1 MSAET
6 SKNQLLIANALKRVF
21 RPFVKLMLANNLSY
35 TFAIDVLKTLF
46 VEVADQDFTIDNKR
60 QTDSRIS
67 LMSGVHR
74 KDVKRLRELQPN
86 VEDVMPG
93 NVSLGSQLI
102 ALWNANPAFVDADG
116 LPKPLPRFAS
126 DNVGASFESMVRSLS
141 TDIHPRAVLDEWLRL
156 GVARLDE
163 GNFVHLMTDMFIAQE
178 GFDEKVYYFG
188 HNLHDHASAA
198 VSNVIGQRPGFFER
212 CVHYDE
218 LSPQSLLAITD
229 FAQKQGIKA
238 LRGVNKVADEAA
250 ASDKSA
256 KNANMR
262 MTYGVYFYS
271 EAMQDNA
278 VQNNSVHNNPMQNK
292 AMQTSSNDNHQDKN
306 LG

>member
-1 MSAET
+1 MIAET

-21 RPFVKLMLANNLSY
+21 RPFVKLMLANNLTY

-74 KDVKRLRELQPN
+74 KDVKRLRELHPD

-126 DNVGASFESMVRSLS
+126 DNADASFESMVRSLS

-156 GVARLDE
+156 GVARLDKD
-163 GNFVHLMTDMFIAQE
+163 NFVHLTTDMFIAQE

-218 LSPQSLLAITD
+218 LSQQSLVAIAD
-229 FAQKQGIKA
+229 FAQKQGMKA

-250 ASDKSA
+250 MGDKSA

-271 EAMQDNA
+271 EPMQDNT
-278 VQNNSVHNNPMQNK
+278 VQINPV
-292 AMQTSSNDNHQDKN
+292 QTSSDDNNQDKN

>member
-1 MSAET
+1 MIAET

-21 RPFVKLMLANNLSY
+21 RPFVKLMLANNLTY

-74 KDVKRLRELQPN
+74 KDVKRLRALHPD

-102 ALWNANPAFVDADG
+102 ALWNANPAFVNADG

-126 DNVGASFESMVRSLS
+126 DNADASFESMVRSLS

-156 GVARLDE
+156 GIARIDE
-163 GNFVHLMTDMFIAQE
+163 ENFVHLTTDMFIAQE

-198 VSNVIGQRPGFFER
+198 VSNVIGQRPSFFER

-218 LSPQSLLAITD
+218 LSQQSLMVIAD
-229 FAQKQGIKA
+229 CAKKQGMKA

-250 ASDKSA
+250 MGDKSA

-271 EAMQDNA
+271 EPMQDSSLQVKP
-278 VQNNSVHNNPMQNK
+278 VQTN
-292 AMQTSSNDNHQDKN
+292 TNDNNQDKN

>member
-1 MSAET
+1 MIAET
-6 SKNQLLIANALKRVF
+6 SKNQLLIAKALKRVF
-21 RPFVKLMLANNLSY
+21 RPFVKLMLANNLTY

-74 KDVKRLRELQPN
+74 KDVKRLRELHPD

-102 ALWNANPAFVDADG
+102 ALWNANPAFVDAEG

-126 DNVGASFESMVRSLS
+126 DNADASFESMVRSLS

-163 GNFVHLMTDMFIAQE
+163 DNFVHLTTDMFIAQE

-218 LSPQSLLAITD
+218 LSQQSVMAIAD
-229 FAQKQGIKA
+229 FAQKQGMKA
-238 LRGVNKVADEAA
+238 LRSVNKVADEAA
-250 ASDKSA
+250 MGDKLA

-271 EAMQDNA
+271 EAMQDNTEKIIS
-278 VQNNSVHNNPMQNK
+278 VQTNG
-292 AMQTSSNDNHQDKN
+292 NDNNQDKN